1 MTWEDL
7 RDACLAQP
15 GAQETFPF
23 DAGVTSVFKAP
34 NGKMFAVGAER
45 DDPVEISVKINPDE
59 GVALRGAYDA
69 VREGYHL
76 NKRHWVTV
84 TLGRDLPDDL
94 VLGLVEKSYE
104 LVSPAARRRRTG

>member
-1 MTWEDL
+1 M
-7 RDACLAQP
+7 
-15 GAQETFPF
+15 ETFPF

-45 DDPVEISVKINPDE
+45 DDPIEISVKIVPEE

-76 NKRHWVTV
+76 NKR
-84 TLGRDLPDDL
+84 D
-94 VLGLVEKSYE
+94 
-104 LVSPAARRRRTG
+104 